1 MFKFNKLLLKLL
13 SLLIIFI
20 STNSYAEDEKI
31 VQNIEELR
39 SAGFEIKSLELEN
52 SFWYINLEKKP
63 IYQVD
68 GSGEIIKKN
77 NIKFIS
83 CKYNEV
89 KTICYVP

>member
-39 SAGFEIKSLELEN
+39 SAGYEIKSLELEN
-52 SFWYINLEKKP
+52 SFWYINLEKKAEAKLQP
-63 IYQVD
+63 AKQIF
-68 GSGEIIKKN
+68 SFLN
-77 NIKFIS
+77 PNILLIEEKQ
-83 CKYNEV
+83 
-89 KTICYVP
+89 